1 MSEEKKEQEQE
12 QEQPPAQEETGAAT
26 AETGPEESAG
36 RDPVRKWTFIVLG
49 LCIVLMILYVAGDRL
64 TPYTTQAR
72 VHAVVVPIA
81 AEVSGT
87 VTEVAVA
94 SNQLV
99 AAGDLLFRID
109 RDRYELAAE
118 TARVN
123 LQTAR
128 QATGASA
135 ASVDAAQAQVAAA
148 RAQLERAGKDTE
160 RLRRIKGE
168 DPGAVSDRRLEM
180 SEASLKVAQSQLTAA
195 EANLERA
202 RQDLGETGE
211 QNTRIL
217 QAQTA
222 LAQAELDLSRTEV
235 VAPSDGIV
243 TEVRV
248 DRGNFAQAGA
258 PLMTFLATDD
268 VWVQADFTENNLGNI
283 ESGDPVEIVFDSL
296 PGKVVKGTVR
306 TTGFGVQVDSAPL
319 GSLPTISND
328 RQWLRDAQRF
338 SVQVA
343 FELPEARDR
352 LGMRVGAQ
360 ASVIVYTGDNPLFN
374 TLGRIRMRLV
384 SLFTYAY

>member
-1 MSEEKKEQEQE
+1 MMSDTEEAQPQDEQVE
-12 QEQPPAQEETGAAT
+12 PETET
-26 AETGPEESAG
+26 AEKTPM
-36 RDPVRKWTFIVLG
+36 DPVRKWTFIVLG
-49 LCIVLMILYVAGDRL
+49 LCGVLMIVYIVGDRI
-64 TPYTTQAR
+64 TPYTSQAR
-72 VHAVVVPIA
+72 VHALVVPIA

-87 VTEVAVA
+87 VTDVAVT
-94 SNQLV
+94 SNQAV
-99 AAGDLLFRID
+99 SAGDTLFRIE
-109 RDRYELAAE
+109 RDRYELAVE

-128 QATGASA
+128 QATGASLA
-135 ASVDAAQAQVAAA
+135 NVDAAQAQVAAA
-148 RAQLERAGKDTE
+148 RANLERAEKDTA
-160 RLRRIKGE
+160 RLQRIKAE

-180 SEASLKVAQSQLTAA
+180 SEASLKVARSQLRAA

-202 RQDLGETGE
+202 RQDLGEAGDD
-211 QNTRIL
+211 NTRIL

-222 LAQAELDLSRTEV
+222 LAQAELDLSRTTV
-235 VAPSDGIV
+235 FAPSDGIV

-268 VWVQADFTENNLGNI
+268 IWVQADFTENNLGHI
-283 ESGDPVEIVFDSL
+283 EQGDRVEIVFDSL
-296 PGKVVKGTVR
+296 PGKIVEGTVR

-319 GSLPTISND
+319 GSLPTIDND

-338 SVQVA
+338 SVQVD
-343 FELPEARDR
+343 FDLPEARDR

-360 ASVIVYTGDNPLFN
+360 ASVIVYTGDHPFFN
-374 TLGRIRMRLV
+374 MLGWIKMRLL

>member
-1 MSEEKKEQEQE
+1 MSKDNEATPATEDA
-12 QEQPPAQEETGAAT
+12 QPGANAVTDPETASPG
-26 AETGPEESAG
+26 GP
-36 RDPVRKWTFIVLG
+36 DPVRKWTLVVLA
-49 LCIVLMILYVAGDRL
+49 LCVVLMIFYIVADRL
-64 TPYTTQAR
+64 TPYTSQAR
-72 VHAVVVPIA
+72 VHAFVVPIP

-87 VTEVAVA
+87 VIEVAVA
-94 SNQLV
+94 SNQMV
-99 AAGDLLFRID
+99 AAGDVLFRVD
-109 RDRYELAAE
+109 PERYELAVE

-135 ASVDAAQAQVAAA
+135 ANVDAANAQVAAA
-148 RAQLERAGKDTE
+148 LAQLERAEKDTS
-160 RLRRIKGE
+160 RLRRIKTE

-180 SEASLKVAQSQLTAA
+180 SEASLKVARSQLQAA
-195 EANLERA
+195 EATLERA
-202 RQDLGETGE
+202 RQDLGAAGDD
-211 QNTRIL
+211 NTRIL

-222 LAQAELDLSRTEV
+222 LAQAELDLARTTV

-283 ESGDPVEIVFDSL
+283 KPGDHVELVFDAL
-296 PGKVVKGTVR
+296 PGKIINGTIR

-319 GSLPTISND
+319 GSLPKIDND

-338 SVQVA
+338 SVLVD

-352 LGMRVGAQ
+352 LGMRIGAQ
-360 ASVIVYTGDNPLFN
+360 VSVIVYTGDNPLFN
-374 TLGRIRMRLV
+374 ALGWLKMRLV
-384 SLFTYAY
+384 SLLTYVY

>member
-1 MSEEKKEQEQE
+1 MSEDTEEKLPAERQE
-12 QEQPPAQEETGAAT
+12 PDS
-26 AETGPEESAG
+26 ETGPAEPAG
-36 RDPVRKWTFIVLG
+36 KDPVRKWTLIVLA
-49 LCIVLMILYVAGDRL
+49 LCLVLMVFYLVGDRI
-64 TPYTTQAR
+64 TPYTSQAR
-72 VHAVVVPIA
+72 VHAVVVPVA

-87 VTEVAVA
+87 VTEVAVT

-99 AAGDLLFRID
+99 SAGDVLFRIE
-109 RDRYELAAE
+109 RDRYELAVE

-135 ASVDAAQAQVAAA
+135 ANVDAASAQVAAA
-148 RAQLERAGKDTE
+148 LAQLERAEKDTA
-160 RLRRIKGE
+160 RLRRIKSE

-180 SEASLKVAQSQLTAA
+180 SEASLKVARSQLRAA

-202 RQDLGETGE
+202 RQDLGETGDD
-211 QNTRIL
+211 NTRIL

-222 LAQAELDLSRTEV
+222 LAQAELDLARTEV

-268 VWVQADFTENNLGNI
+268 VWVQADFTENNLGHI
-283 ESGDPVEIVFDSL
+283 QEGDSVEIVFDSL

-319 GSLPTISND
+319 GSLPTIDND

-343 FELPEARDR
+343 FELPDARDR

-360 ASVIVYTGDNPLFN
+360 ASVIVYTGDHPFFN
-374 TLGRIRMRLV
+374 LLGWLRMRLV
-384 SLFTYAY
+384 SFLTYAY

>member
-1 MSEEKKEQEQE
+1 MSEKIEEQ
-12 QEQPPAQEETGAAT
+12 AQDEPRE
-26 AETGPEESAG
+26 PEPEAG
-36 RDPVRKWTFIVLG
+36 EDTNRDPVREWTFIVLG
-49 LCIVLMILYVAGDRL
+49 LCAVLMIFYVIADRI
-64 TPYTTQAR
+64 TPYTSQAR
-72 VHAVVVPIA
+72 VHALVVPIA

-87 VTEVAVA
+87 VTDVAVT

-99 AAGDLLFRID
+99 SAGDPLFQIE
-109 RDRYELAAE
+109 RDRYELAVE

-128 QATGASA
+128 QATGASL
-135 ASVDAAQAQVAAA
+135 ASVDAAEAQVAAA
-148 RAQLERAGKDTE
+148 EAQLERAEQDTA
-160 RLRRIKGE
+160 RLQRIKDE

-180 SEASLKVAQSQLTAA
+180 SVASLKVARSQLRAA

-202 RQDLGETGE
+202 RQDLGMAGE
-211 QNTRIL
+211 DNTRIL

-222 LAQAELDLSRTEV
+222 LSQAELDLSRTAV

-268 VWVQADFTENNLGNI
+268 IWVQADFTENNLGHI
-283 ESGDPVEIVFDSL
+283 EQGDRVEIVFDSL
-296 PGKVVKGTVR
+296 PGKVIKGTVR

-319 GSLPTISND
+319 GSLPTIDNN

-338 SVQVA
+338 SVQVD
-343 FELPEARDR
+343 FDLPAARDR

-360 ASVIVYTGDNPLFN
+360 ASVMVYTGRNPLFN
-374 TLGRIRMRLV
+374 ALGWIKMRFV
-384 SLFTYAY
+384 SVLTYAY

>member
-1 MSEEKKEQEQE
+1 MSDNTEEQ
-12 QEQPPAQEETGAAT
+12 AQDEPREPD
-26 AETGPEESAG
+26 PEAG
-36 RDPVRKWTFIVLG
+36 EDTKMDPVRKWTFIVLG
-49 LCIVLMILYVAGDRL
+49 LCGLLMIFYVIADRV
-64 TPYTTQAR
+64 TPYTSQAR
-72 VHAVVVPIA
+72 VHALVVPVA

-87 VTEVAVA
+87 VTDVAVT

-99 AAGDLLFRID
+99 SAGDPLFQIE
-109 RDRYELAAE
+109 RDRYELAVE

-128 QATGASA
+128 QATGASL
-135 ASVDAAQAQVAAA
+135 ASVDAAEAQVAAA
-148 RAQLERAGKDTE
+148 EAQLERAEQDTA
-160 RLRRIKGE
+160 RLLRIKDE

-180 SEASLKVAQSQLTAA
+180 SVASLKVARSQLRAA
-195 EANLERA
+195 QANLERA
-202 RQDLGETGE
+202 RQDLGTAGE
-211 QNTRIL
+211 DNTRIL

-222 LAQAELDLSRTEV
+222 LAQAELDLSRTAV
-235 VAPSDGIV
+235 LAPSDGIV

-268 VWVQADFTENNLGNI
+268 VWVQADFTENNLGHI
-283 ESGDPVEIVFDSL
+283 KQGDRVEIVFDSL

-319 GSLPTISND
+319 GSLPTIDNN

-338 SVQVA
+338 SVQVD

-360 ASVIVYTGDNPLFN
+360 ASVMVYTGRNPLFN
-374 TLGRIRMRLV
+374 ALGWVKMRFV
-384 SLFTYAY
+384 SVLTYAY

>member
-1 MSEEKKEQEQE
+1 MSDNAEEQ
-12 QEQPPAQEETGAAT
+12 AQDEPRKPEPKAADT
-26 AETGPEESAG
+26 NK
-36 RDPVRKWTFIVLG
+36 DPVRRWTFIVLG
-49 LCIVLMILYVAGDRL
+49 LCVVLMIFYVIADRV
-64 TPYTTQAR
+64 TPYTSQAR
-72 VHAVVVPIA
+72 VHALVVPIA

-99 AAGDLLFRID
+99 SAGDPLFQIE
-109 RDRYELAAE
+109 RDRYELAVE

-128 QATGASA
+128 QATGASL
-135 ASVDAAQAQVAAA
+135 ASVDAAQAQVEAAE
-148 RAQLERAGKDTE
+148 AQLERAEQDTA
-160 RLRRIKGE
+160 RLQRIKDE

-180 SEASLKVAQSQLTAA
+180 SVASLKVARSQLTAA

-202 RQDLGETGE
+202 RQDLGTAGE
-211 QNTRIL
+211 DNTRIL

-222 LAQAELDLSRTEV
+222 LAQAELDLARTAV

-258 PLMTFLATDD
+258 PQMTFLATDD
-268 VWVQADFTENNLGNI
+268 IWVQADFTENNLGHI
-283 ESGDPVEIVFDSL
+283 KQGDRVEIVFDSL
-296 PGKVVKGTVR
+296 PGKVVRGTVR

-338 SVQVA
+338 SVQVD
-343 FELPEARDR
+343 FDLPEARDR

-360 ASVIVYTGDNPLFN
+360 ASVMVYTGRNPLFN
-374 TLGRIRMRLV
+374 VLGWIKMRFV
-384 SLFTYAY
+384 SLLTYAY

>member
-1 MSEEKKEQEQE
+1 MSEETQKESREDE
-12 QEQPPAQEETGAAT
+12 LEERPDPASEAA
-26 AETGPEESAG
+26 PAG
-36 RDPVRKWTFIVLG
+36 TDPVRKWTLIVLA
-49 LCIVLMILYVAGDRL
+49 LCAVLMILYVVGDRI
-64 TPYTTQAR
+64 TPYTSQAR
-72 VHAVVVPIA
+72 VHAVVVPVA

-87 VTEVAVA
+87 VTDVAVK
-94 SNQLV
+94 SNQMV
-99 AAGDLLFRID
+99 SSGDVLFRID
-109 RDRYELAAE
+109 RDRYELAVE

-135 ASVDAAQAQVAAA
+135 ANVDAATAQVAAA
-148 RAQLERAGKDTE
+148 RAQLERAEKDTS
-160 RLRRIKGE
+160 RLQRIKNE
-168 DPGAVSDRRLEM
+168 DAGAVSDRRLEM
-180 SEASLKVAQSQLTAA
+180 SEASLKVAQSQLQAA

-202 RQDLGETGE
+202 RQDLGEAGDD
-211 QNTRIL
+211 NTRIL

-222 LAQAELDLSRTEV
+222 LAQAELDLARTVV

-268 VWVQADFTENNLGNI
+268 IWVQADFTENNLGHI
-283 ESGDPVEIVFDSL
+283 KRGDPVDIVFDSL
-296 PGKVVKGTVR
+296 PGKVLKGSVR
-306 TTGFGVQVDSAPL
+306 TTGFGIQVDSAPL
-319 GSLPTISND
+319 GSLPTIDND

-338 SVQVA
+338 SVQLD

-360 ASVIVYTGDNPLFN
+360 ASVIVYTCNHPFFN
-374 TLGRIRMRLV
+374 ALGWLKMRLLSV
-384 SLFTYAY
+384 FTYAY

>member
-1 MSEEKKEQEQE
+1 MSKDENPT
-12 QEQPPAQEETGAAT
+12 PPADEQQAP
-26 AETGPEESAG
+26 AETAPPAAP
-36 RDPVRKWTFIVLG
+36 DPVRKWTFIVLA
-49 LCIVLMILYVAGDRL
+49 LCVVLMIFYVVADRL
-64 TPYTTQAR
+64 TPYTSQAR
-72 VHAVVVPIA
+72 VNAFVVPVP

-87 VTEVAVA
+87 VIEVAVT
-94 SNQLV
+94 SNQMV
-99 AAGDLLFRID
+99 SAGDVLFRVD
-109 RDRYELAAE
+109 PERYELAVE

-135 ASVDAAQAQVAAA
+135 ANVDAATAQVAAA
-148 RAQLERAGKDTE
+148 LAQLERAEKDTS
-160 RLRRIKGE
+160 RLRRIKNE

-180 SEASLKVAQSQLTAA
+180 SEASLKVAQSQLVAA
-195 EANLERA
+195 RANLERA
-202 RQDLGETGE
+202 RQDLGETGDD
-211 QNTRIL
+211 NTRIL

-222 LAQAELDLSRTEV
+222 LAQAELDLARTTV

-268 VWVQADFTENNLGNI
+268 VWVQADFTENNLGHI
-283 ESGDPVEIVFDSL
+283 RQGAPVEIVFDSL

-319 GSLPTISND
+319 GSLPQIDND

-338 SVQVA
+338 SVLVD
-343 FELPEARDR
+343 FELPGARDR
-352 LGMRVGAQ
+352 LGMRIGAQ
-360 ASVIVYTGDNPLFN
+360 ASVIVYTGENPVFN
-374 TLGRIRMRLV
+374 TLAWLRMRLV
-384 SLFTYAY
+384 SLLTYVY

>member
-1 MSEEKKEQEQE
+1 MSKDNEATPATEDL
-12 QEQPPAQEETGAAT
+12 QPGANAVTEPEPATPGGA
-26 AETGPEESAG
+26 
-36 RDPVRKWTFIVLG
+36 DPVRKWTFIVLA
-49 LCIVLMILYVAGDRL
+49 LCVVLMVFYIVADRL
-64 TPYTTQAR
+64 TPYTSQAR
-72 VHAVVVPIA
+72 VNAFVVPIP

-87 VTEVAVA
+87 VIDVAVA
-94 SNQLV
+94 SNQMV
-99 AAGDLLFRID
+99 AAGDVLFRVD
-109 RDRYELAAE
+109 PERYELAVE

-135 ASVDAAQAQVAAA
+135 ANVDAATAQVAAA
-148 RAQLERAGKDTE
+148 LAQLERAEKDTS
-160 RLRRIKGE
+160 RLRRIKTE

-180 SEASLKVAQSQLTAA
+180 SEASLKVARSQLQAA
-195 EANLERA
+195 EATLERA
-202 RQDLGETGE
+202 RQDLGAAGDD
-211 QNTRIL
+211 NTRIL

-222 LAQAELDLSRTEV
+222 LAQAELDLARTTV

-258 PLMTFLATDD
+258 PLMTFLATND
-268 VWVQADFTENNLGNI
+268 VWVQADFTENNLGHI
-283 ESGDPVEIVFDSL
+283 KPGDRVELVFDAL
-296 PGKVVKGTVR
+296 PGKIINGTIR

-319 GSLPTISND
+319 GSLPKIDND

-338 SVQVA
+338 SVLVD

-352 LGMRVGAQ
+352 LGMRIGAQ

-374 TLGRIRMRLV
+374 ALGWLKMRLV
-384 SLFTYAY
+384 SLLTYVY

>member
-1 MSEEKKEQEQE
+1 MSKDTQEKQEAQV
-12 QEQPPAQEETGAAT
+12 QEEGQDV
-26 AETGPEESAG
+26 GPEPEPVASATG
-36 RDPVRKWTFIVLG
+36 DPVRKWTFIVLG
-49 LCIVLMILYVAGDRL
+49 LCVVLMIFYVIGDRI
-64 TPYTTQAR
+64 TPYTSQAR
-72 VHAVVVPIA
+72 VHAVVVPVA

-94 SNQLV
+94 SNQMV
-99 AAGDLLFRID
+99 KSGDLLFRID
-109 RDRYELAAE
+109 RDRYELAVE

-128 QATGASA
+128 QATGASV
-135 ASVDAAQAQVAAA
+135 ASVDAAEAQVAAA
-148 RAQLERAGKDTE
+148 RAQLERAEKDTT
-160 RLRRIKGE
+160 RLRRIKTE

-180 SEASLKVAQSQLTAA
+180 SQASLKVARSQLRAA

-211 QNTRIL
+211 ENTRIL
-217 QAQTA
+217 QARTA

-235 VAPSDGIV
+235 MAPSDGIV

-268 VWVQADFTENNLGNI
+268 VWVQADFTENNLGHI
-283 ESGDPVEIVFDSL
+283 QEGDRVEIVFDSL
-296 PGKVVKGTVR
+296 PGKVVKGAVR

-343 FELPEARDR
+343 FELPDARDR
-352 LGMRVGAQ
+352 LGMRLGAQ
-360 ASVIVYTGDNPLFN
+360 ASVIVYTGHHPVFN
-374 TLGRIRMRLV
+374 TLGRIRMRLT
-384 SLFTYAY
+384 SLLTYAY